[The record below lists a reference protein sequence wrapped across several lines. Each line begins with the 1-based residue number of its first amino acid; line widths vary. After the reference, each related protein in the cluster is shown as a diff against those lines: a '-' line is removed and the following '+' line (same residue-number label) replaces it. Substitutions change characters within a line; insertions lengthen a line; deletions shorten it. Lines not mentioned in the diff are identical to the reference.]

1 MIESR
6 WVFDDD
12 YDAQILHRNTELQSL
27 SHLLRPT
34 QHGRRAQDVLIYGP
48 SGVGKTASARWMLR
62 DLRQR
67 YALESAVIEC
77 SGKTRNMILHEA
89 VTKHDDGG
97 VVHQNQPR
105 EKLVDALE
113 AAVDGQP
120 YVLVLDEADVIPD
133 LDVLEDLFAVDG
145 VSVIAITHQ
154 QVEWL
159 NRVDRD
165 LRPHF
170 HGESQIQ
177 FGKYGVDELVDILE
191 PRVEHGLT
199 GDPTQNNHLEWIAD
213 ETGGVARWAIKSVLS
228 AAELALERNHDHFYD
243 EDVADSFEHAMQK
256 IRKANL
262 RSLPLPHQRLY
273 EIVRAIGP
281 ASGNE
286 MRAAYSEHQ
295 DAIFEGRGHN
305 VVGWRRAW
313 DYLSKMADYDLIRMP
328 GETNAKVYEVVDPE
342 LEAPVEFGPRETIK
356 HDT

>member
-6 WVFDDD
+6 WVFDDE
-12 YDAQILHRNTELQSL
+12 YDARILHRNTELQSL
-27 SHLLRPT
+27 SHLLGPT
-34 QHGRRAQDVLIYGP
+34 QYGRRAQDVLIHGP

-62 DLRQR
+62 DLRKR
-67 YALESAVIEC
+67 YGLESAVIEC
-77 SGKTRNMILHEA
+77 SGTTRNGILYEA
-89 VTKHDDGG
+89 VTKHSDSG
-97 VVHQNQPR
+97 VVHRNNPR
-105 EKLVDALE
+105 DKLVDALE
-113 AAVDGQP
+113 AAVDDEP

-177 FGKYGVDELVDILE
+177 FDKYGVDELVDILE
-191 PRVEHGLT
+191 PRVEHGLS
-199 GDPTQNNHLEWIAD
+199 GDPTQLGQLQWIAD

-228 AAELALERNHDHFYD
+228 AAELALERNHDYFHEKD
-243 EDVADSFEHAMQK
+243 VEDAFERAKRK

-281 ASGNE
+281 VSGNE
-286 MRAAYSEHQ
+286 MRAAYEKHQ
-295 DAIFEGRGHN
+295 EEIFEGRGHDI
-305 VVGWRRAW
+305 VGWRRAW
-313 DYLSKMADYDLIRMP
+313 DYLSKLADYDLIKMP
-328 GETNAKVYEVVDPE
+328 GETNAKVYEVVDEE
-342 LEAPVEFGPRETIK
+342 LEAPVEFDLRETAEL
-356 HDT
+356 D